1 MIDNIIY
8 QHDVLI
14 KRYEWWEECREKA
27 LQEQNEQT
35 ARDLSFMIDGLSD
48 AFYQIFKEDIR
59 KAKII
64 YKGDMLYGI
73 LVN

>member
-14 KRYEWWEECREKA
+14 KRYEWWEECKKKA

-48 AFYQIFKEDIR
+48 AFYQIFKEDI
-59 KAKII
+59 KTAKII
-64 YKGDMLYGI
+64 YKENI
-73 LVN
+73 